1 MNLIKVCFLGF
12 LISFIGTLSPSPL
25 NLTAM
30 QISVHESVRLA
41 MNYSLG
47 TILSEIIYV
56 RLCLVGVHWMQKQKR
71 LFKWLEWITFVLIV
85 ALAVGSFI
93 AASKAHPAQNVVLD
107 NNINRFLLGVIM
119 SALTPMHIPFWL
131 GWSTVL
137 FTKKILKANNTNYYI
152 YIIGIGIGTFL
163 ANCLYI
169 YSGKYIVTILNSNQN
184 RLNLLLGV
192 IFAITALIVLARILW
207 HTDAVDKLATI
218 GESKNVPGSNYE

>member
-1 MNLIKVCFLGF
+1 MNLVKVFFVGM
-12 LISFIGTLSPSPL
+12 LISLVGTLSPSPL

-41 MNYSLG
+41 MYFSLG

-56 RLCLVGVHWMQKQKR
+56 RLCLVGVHWMQKQKK
-71 LFKWLEWITFVLIV
+71 LFKWLEWVTFALIV
-85 ALAVGSFI
+85 ALAIGSFI

-107 NNINRFLLGVIM
+107 NNLNRFLLGVIM

-192 IFAITALIVLARILW
+192 IFSITALIVLAKILW
-207 HTDAVDKLATI
+207 HKDAVDKLATI
-218 GESKNVPGSNYE
+218 GERQDIPGGNFE